1 TWSCHH
7 LLLRSVPT
15 RRSSDLVR
23 SPWTDPLIFILYS
36 LFASQFNTSQFPRK
50 RRQYFSFTIFVYI
63 DFLFNADTAITGD
76 IYTGFYGEQH
86 AFLGYVFIEMMDGRG
101 FVNFDAESMTD
112 SVVEVFAVAVLL
124 DDIPGSDIEFFQR
137 YTGP

>member
-76 IYTGFYGEQH
+76 IYTEFYGEQDRKSTRLNSSH
-86 AFLGYVFIEMMDGRG
+86 VSMSYAVF
-101 FVNFDAESMTD
+101 
-112 SVVEVFAVAVLL
+112 
-124 DDIPGSDIEFFQR
+124 
-137 YTGP
+137 